1 MKQFENVL
9 TQINEFSKA
18 EKKKLGKYILSLCE
32 ANSLFETRSE
42 IIDGVPVCPHCESKK
57 VKKNGSHN
65 GKQRYVCLEDS
76 CGRGFRDMTG
86 TFVYRMQNVSK
97 LPRFIELML
106 ESKSIREIA
115 KELEMARQTVLDWR
129 HKILCAFNETFTKE
143 FMGIVETDDVYMR
156 FNQKGR
162 TSLSGTFLD
171 EYRRTFTVTNAYGN
185 RVSKRFDGLRR
196 SGVSDEQVAVLFCVD
211 RYKTIGTKML
221 RKGKINTA
229 SVKRVFNSDFD
240 KRFNYGNIMVTDGE
254 TAYNRVFSQKI
265 YSHESV
271 VINLKKKRFKR
282 GYFHLNTL
290 NNVDGRFKK
299 WIKTSFS
306 SVATKYL
313 DNYLMYFKMLFFVLA
328 GSDDKESDLLQLALV
343 DNKTHS
349 RMKLLESEY
358 WKFLEY

>member
-1 MKQFENVL
+1 MKKFDNIISEVKSYTN
-9 TQINEFSKA
+9 S
-18 EKKKLGKYILSLCE
+18 EKRKIGKLILSLCE
-32 ANSLFETRSE
+32 SNNIFDTRSE
-42 IIDGVPVCPHCESKK
+42 IINDKPVCPHCESEK

-76 CGRGFRDMTG
+76 CGKGFRDMTG
-86 TFVYRMQNVSK
+86 TFVYRMQNVNK
-97 LPRFIELML
+97 LPRFVELML
-106 ESKSIREIA
+106 ESKSIREIT

-143 FMGIVETDDVYMR
+143 FMGIVEVDDVYMR

-162 TSLSGTFLD
+162 RSLSGTFLD

-185 RVSKRFDGLRR
+185 RVSKRMNNKRL
-196 SGVSDEQVAVLFCVD
+196 SGVSDEQVSILFCVD

-229 SVKRVFNSDFD
+229 SVRRIFNSDFD
-240 KRFNYGNIMVTDGE
+240 DRFNYGNIMVTDGE

-265 YSHESV
+265 YSHEPV
-271 VINLKKKRFKR
+271 VIDLKNKRFKR

-328 GSDDKESDLLQLALV
+328 GSDDKENDLLRFALV
-343 DNKTHS
+343 DNKAHS
-349 RMKLLESEY
+349 RMKSLEADY
-358 WKFLEY
+358 WNFLKY